1 MRRSRCQDR
10 DFIVSFSQLN
20 IITVR
25 LAVLEIVFFCRGER
39 LILELPEL
47 WSYRNS
53 VVYSRRAL
61 DISRDIYLA
70 RAARSRWEERGTE
83 KGRERERKGQDL
95 ETFSIGVPLPIRP
108 RRRRECRVSCNYS
121 PMNFRLFR
129 DLFRFSYRGGSKSAK
144 LSRGYPLTMSTR
156 MGSDCCGYIAELVSI
171 ISLDISNLNF
181 GECSLLYNGYLSL

>member
-1 MRRSRCQDR
+1 M
-10 DFIVSFSQLN
+10 
-20 IITVR
+20 
-25 LAVLEIVFFCRGER
+25 
-39 LILELPEL
+39 
-47 WSYRNS
+47 
-53 VVYSRRAL
+53 
-61 DISRDIYLA
+61 
-70 RAARSRWEERGTE
+70 E
-83 KGRERERKGQDL
+83 KGRERDRDL

-129 DLFRFSYRGGSKSAK
+129 DLFRFSYREGSKSAK

-181 GECSLLYNGYLSL
+181 GECSLLYNGYL